1 MPVRP
6 VVSWMD
12 AAIDIRDDY
21 ELNIPALFVPN
32 VFSFG
37 TEGKIYKYASIK
49 SPLEIWVP
57 WKNLNDKGQIHLKD
71 LEFAV
76 NQMLKP
82 STVLDILYNFTLFAT
97 DRKNRKIKI
106 VCRNQQYDAAN
117 KIVERVVEGRTKK
130 GLIWHFQGSGKSL
143 LMIFAAQKLR
153 FHPKLKN
160 PTVIIVVDRIDLDTQ
175 ITATFNATDI
185 PNTVPAESRDDLKN
199 LLQRD
204 IRKIIITTIFK
215 FAEAD
220 DTLNERDNIIVMV
233 DEAHRTQEGDLG
245 LRMRTVLP
253 NAFFFGLTGTPIN
266 RRDRNTFATFGADE
280 DERGYLS
287 RYSFE
292 ESIRDNA
299 TLPLHFEPRLVEMH
313 IDQKTIDDA
322 VKILTRGLSEEEAAE
337 LIKRAGRMA
346 SLIRTPDKIAKITE
360 DIITHYQTN
369 VEPNDL
375 KAMVVCYDRH
385 SCVKYKKA
393 FDELLSEVYTEIVM
407 TVPPTDPPEWKARW
421 SRTKDGEEQ
430 LLDRFRDPNDILKIL
445 IVTSKLLTGFDAPI
459 LQKMY
464 LDKIMRDHTLL
475 QAICR
480 TNRPYKNKTHGL
492 IVDYM
497 GVFDEIAKTLTYDE
511 ENIRQSITNINALK
525 KQFPTTMKKCLN
537 YFLEIDRSV
546 SGYEGLIAAQEC
558 LPDNETRDKFATN
571 FSLLTRLWEAISPD
585 TMLNQY
591 KLDYVWLTQ
600 VYQSVQPVSDS
611 GRLI

>member
-220 DTLNERDNIIVMV
+220 DILNERDNIIVMV

-459 LQKMY
+459 LQTMY